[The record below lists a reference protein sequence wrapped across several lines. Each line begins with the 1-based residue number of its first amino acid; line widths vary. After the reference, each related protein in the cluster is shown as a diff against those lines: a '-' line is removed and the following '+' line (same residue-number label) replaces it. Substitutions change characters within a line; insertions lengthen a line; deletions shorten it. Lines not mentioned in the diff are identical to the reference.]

1 MRKFQVLF
9 LLVSILSSSFAFS
22 KPDPIKYRKSVYQIM
37 GWHFGIMAAMAKG
50 KKDYDRDSF
59 IRSAAILRFVSNL
72 PLEGFP
78 VGSENGN
85 TKAKPEI
92 WLDMKDFEAKMLQMQ
107 QEVNI
112 LEDIANTGD
121 LRKAKKQIGK
131 VGRSCKSCHDKYKTK

>member
-9 LLVSILSSSFAFS
+9 LLASILGSSFAFS
-22 KPDPIKYRKSVYQIM
+22 KPDPIKYRKSAYQIM

-50 KKDYDRDSF
+50 KKDYDRDAF

-92 WLDMKDFEAKMLQMQ
+92 WLDMKMLQMQ
-107 QEVNI
+107 QEVYI